1 MINLWRICKIEVF
14 GLGVANDDGFPGAST
29 VKNPPAMQ
37 ETWVQSLGPEDPL
50 ERKWQLPP
58 VSLEIPQRNP
68 AGYSPW
74 GHKSRTW
81 LSDSTTASDEEV
93 TRKKRMNLTR
103 FVYMDF
109 SASNSPYLV
118 IRMSSFLLVQGGYLS
133 FDSFFLLLSGRKR
146 KVKSVFLTPA
156 GF

>member
-1 MINLWRICKIEVF
+1 MINLWRICNIEVF
-14 GLGVANDDGFPGAST
+14 GLGVANDDGFPGASA

-58 VSLEIPQRNP
+58 VSLEIPQRNL
-68 AGYSPW
+68 ADYSPW
-74 GHKSRTW
+74 GHKSQTW
-81 LSDSTTASDEEV
+81 LSDSTTASDEV

-109 SASNSPYLV
+109 SASNSPCLV
-118 IRMSSFLLVQGGYLS
+118 IRMSSFLLVQGEYLS
-133 FDSFFLLLSGRKR
+133 FNSFFLLFSGRKR